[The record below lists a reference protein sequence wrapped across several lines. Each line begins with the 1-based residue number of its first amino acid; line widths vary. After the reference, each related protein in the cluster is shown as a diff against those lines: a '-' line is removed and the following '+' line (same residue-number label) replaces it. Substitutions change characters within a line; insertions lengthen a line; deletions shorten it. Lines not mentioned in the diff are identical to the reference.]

1 MPTEKVKLDKDTST
15 NAMPTEKV
23 KLDKYT
29 STNAIPT
36 EKIKLTSTPVLM
48 QYLQRK

>member
-15 NAMPTEKV
+15 NAIPTEKV
-23 KLDKYT
+23 KQTRT

-36 EKIKLTSTPVLM
+36 EKVKQTRTPVLM
-48 QYLQRK
+48 QCLQRK